1 MAVTSEA
8 SHDVAGLGRDRGGSS
23 TVDRRVQLWCAWC
36 GPAAAVG
43 AILGMVVIS
52 GFIPARSPSASG
64 PAIAHW
70 YATHATGIRL
80 GMVIS
85 MIAFTLFIP
94 FGVAIA
100 LQTRRIE
107 HRPVMTYIQ
116 VVCVAIAALEGVISC
131 CIWVAAAFR
140 PVGIDPNITRAL
152 NDLGWIAFLLDVPP
166 FTVWLGAIGI
176 AILRD
181 RGEPTVFPR
190 WLGYLNIWVAVLV
203 CPALAIP
210 FFKTGPF
217 AYNGLIALYVPFG
230 CFFAWMVIST
240 PYLIRAINAEAG
252 PVTPAGSRPT

>member
-1 MAVTSEA
+1 MVIEAIKPSRAQSE
-8 SHDVAGLGRDRGGSS
+8 GTDR
-23 TVDRRVQLWCAWC
+23 TPQMWCAWC
-36 GPAAAVG
+36 GPAATVG

-52 GFIPARSPSASG
+52 GFIPARSPADSG
-64 PAIAHW
+64 PQIAHW
-70 YATHATGIRL
+70 YAANVTGIRL

-94 FGVAIA
+94 FGIAIT
-100 LQTRRIE
+100 LQIKRTEI
-107 HRPVMTYIQ
+107 RPVMTYIQ
-116 VVCVAIAALEGVISC
+116 IACVAIAALEGVIST

-140 PVGIDPNITRAL
+140 PAGIDPNITRAL

-181 RGEPTVFPR
+181 RRATPVFPR
-190 WLGYLNIWVAVLV
+190 WLGYLNLWVAFLV
-203 CPALAIP
+203 CPALLIP

-230 CFFAWMVIST
+230 CFFAWMVITT
-240 PYLIRAINAEAG
+240 PCLMSAIKSEAREASG
-252 PVTPAGSRPT
+252 